1 MDTNLGE
8 YNDDMEED
16 KEDICNSIALADAQ
30 VAHTHEFFLGAIDC
44 SIWRWMNSCTQT
56 ENQRRRLPEDEEVP
70 PWGCC
75 SCKGCGGTCWSS
87 HGWLCQSLVQ
97 RGVKWRRRLK
107 DIHFHDCLKAAF
119 PQKRRRCWRSRVFS
133 IYVVFQAIC
142 FELLFFVV
150 MEVFL
155 TTSIMGWHTH

>member
-70 PWGCC
+70 P
-75 SCKGCGGTCWSS
+75 
-87 HGWLCQSLVQ
+87 
-97 RGVKWRRRLK
+97 
-107 DIHFHDCLKAAF
+107 
-119 PQKRRRCWRSRVFS
+119 
-133 IYVVFQAIC
+133 
-142 FELLFFVV
+142 
-150 MEVFL
+150 
-155 TTSIMGWHTH
+155 